1 MLYRKSMIQAVIFD
15 LDDTLYDY
23 KALDR
28 EAGRRVQD
36 LVCRTLHTDEAEYL
50 EAYRRG
56 RRETKEQLGN
66 TGASHNRLLYFQK
79 TLEHLDC
86 KPLSLSLQMYE
97 TYWGTFLTEMKLY
110 PGARKLLDRLHERG
124 ILVGICTDLTAHIQ
138 HRKLEALGLTGDI
151 DCLVTSEEAGQ
162 EKPAPEIFALCLKK
176 LGVSP
181 GDICFVGD
189 DYNKD
194 VAGALAAGMHAVWF
208 CPNTDPMCGRDS
220 TEYNVVT
227 TYGQIEELLDV
238 M

>member
-1 MLYRKSMIQAVIFD
+1 MIFD

-23 KALDR
+23 KSLDR

-36 LVCRTLHTDEAEYL
+36 LVCKTLRIDETKYQA
-50 EAYRRG
+50 AYMQG

-97 TYWGTFLTEMKLY
+97 TYWGTFLREMQLY

-124 ILVGICTDLTAHIQ
+124 IQVGICTDLTAHIQ
-138 HRKLEALGLTGDI
+138 HRKLEALGLVQDI
-151 DCLVTSEEAGQ
+151 DCLVTSEEAGR

-176 LGVSP
+176 LAVSP
-181 GDICFVGD
+181 AEVCFVGD
-189 DYNKD
+189 DYKKD

-208 CPNTDPMCGRDS
+208 CPDKEPVCQGEGMTYDRVTD
-220 TEYNVVT
+220 
-227 TYGQIEELLDV
+227 YGQLEMLLEDL
-238 M
+238 

>member
-1 MLYRKSMIQAVIFD
+1 M
-15 LDDTLYDY
+15 
-23 KALDR
+23 
-28 EAGRRVQD
+28 
-36 LVCRTLHTDEAEYL
+36 
-50 EAYRRG
+50 
-56 RRETKEQLGN
+56 
-66 TGASHNRLLYFQK
+66 
-79 TLEHLDC
+79 
-86 KPLSLSLQMYE
+86 SLSLQMYE